1 MNSGKTRIWAARG
14 LIGFV
19 FFFNIQCAFLFV
31 VFPSRYCDG
40 FGLNGITGEKIVQSF
55 GILFLMWNIPYFFA
69 LMHPSK
75 NALSLIEA
83 IAMQATGLT
92 GESLLVMSIP
102 DDAIIVRETI
112 TRFITFDGVGL
123 LLLLAAGWLVK
134 LNMVKINGR

>member
-1 MNSGKTRIWAARG
+1 
-14 LIGFV
+14 
-19 FFFNIQCAFLFV
+19 
-31 VFPSRYCDG
+31 
-40 FGLNGITGEKIVQSF
+40 
-55 GILFLMWNIPYFFA
+55 MWNIPYFFA

>member
-1 MNSGKTRIWAARG
+1 
-14 LIGFV
+14 
-19 FFFNIQCAFLFV
+19 
-31 VFPSRYCDG
+31 
-40 FGLNGITGEKIVQSF
+40 
-55 GILFLMWNIPYFFA
+55 
-69 LMHPSK
+69 
-75 NALSLIEA
+75 
-83 IAMQATGLT
+83 MQATGLT